1 MANSRRTLIATAST
15 ALLLA
20 WSCAAPAAGPSK
32 EKKASSPAATTVQ
45 QGNADFDAQIA
56 HLRAIRERMARADTP
71 EERQA
76 LMNERMRVMQDM
88 MAGMRQMGDRQPATR
103 RGQATQMATCRGM
116 MERNTAVMQEMMQMM
131 MDDQGTGMVMGMGR
145 GMGPG
150 TGGMMQK

>member
-1 MANSRRTLIATAST
+1 
-15 ALLLA
+15 
-20 WSCAAPAAGPSK
+20 
-32 EKKASSPAATTVQ
+32 
-45 QGNADFDAQIA
+45 
-56 HLRAIRERMARADTP
+56 
-71 EERQA
+71 
-76 LMNERMRVMQDM
+76 M

-131 MDDQGTGMVMGMGR
+131 MDDQGTGMGMGMGR